1 VRRQIELLS
10 VVVEQLPTTTTTMS
24 LQYFNQFWPANN
36 MMVESKVAVVMSSA
50 AWWCQVHK
58 NKDTILSSA

>member
-10 VVVEQLPTTTTTMS
+10 VVVEQLPTTTMMTS

-58 NKDTILSSA
+58 DTILSSA

>member
-1 VRRQIELLS
+1 VRRQIELFS
-10 VVVEQLPTTTTTMS
+10 VVVEQLPTTTMS

-36 MMVESKVAVVMSSA
+36 MMAESKVAVVMSSA

>member
-10 VVVEQLPTTTTTMS
+10 VVVEQLPTKTTTMS